1 MKGKSET
8 MKEKKRFFCLIFLL
22 GMSLLAFVVGEVVLQ
37 VKQLHEEETF
47 RKTLKTAQRASIH
60 ETVKNYGDQT
70 QGVTNELALADM
82 LSLQEQAIKKGIM
95 KQVAG
100 HIQIPSIH
108 CDLPIYRGANPDTL
122 SLGAATYFYD
132 DAEMGKGNYVLAGHN
147 MEEPGVL
154 FSDLLD
160 VQKGDMMELTGIDR
174 VYQYRV
180 TNQFVVPE
188 YFTLEDG
195 RPEAGSFLALL
206 KSGEKPKLTL
216 FTCIYTAQGKERY
229 VVQGELL

>member
-1 MKGKSET
+1 MVN
-8 MKEKKRFFCLIFLL
+8 EKRCFFCVLFLL
-22 GMSLLAFVVGEVVLQ
+22 GMSLLVLIGGEFGLKVEQKHKAEVF
-37 VKQLHEEETF
+37 KQN
-47 RKTLKTAQRASIH
+47 LKMAKKVSIH
-60 ETVKNYGDQT
+60 KNVKNYGDQA
-70 QGVTNELALADM
+70 QGVTNDLALSDM
-82 LSLQEQAIKKGIM
+82 ISIQEHAIKKGIT
-95 KQVAG
+95 KQVTG

-108 CDLPIYRGANPDTL
+108 CDLPIYCGANSDTL

-160 VQKGDMMELTGIDR
+160 VQKGDMMELTGIDH

-188 YFTLEDG
+188 YYTLEDG
-195 RPEAGSFLALL
+195 FPVAGSFLALPE
-206 KSGEKPKLTL
+206 SGEKPKLTL

-229 VVQGELL
+229 VVQGELI